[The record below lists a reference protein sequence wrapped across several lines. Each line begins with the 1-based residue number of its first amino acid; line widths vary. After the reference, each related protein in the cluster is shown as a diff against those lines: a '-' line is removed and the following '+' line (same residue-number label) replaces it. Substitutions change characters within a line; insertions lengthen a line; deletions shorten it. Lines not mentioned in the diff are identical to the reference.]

1 MDVRFDEL
9 FEEPENEIFR
19 IVFFPDR
26 IYHARYLS
34 ATRSSR
40 YRYAVSEVRS
50 GSTLTAM
57 KGTVFFGGEPLCSM
71 LRLEYSAQRLLE
83 LARERG
89 RSLGPRLRAW
99 LRLTTATG
107 ETVESHGIVL
117 HHDSV
122 AGAYAVE
129 LWETLEPPEGATHDH
144 RVEPLIGRDAPITR
158 VPALL
163 PALKDVKQTLR
174 KVEFAASENARE
186 YPTSRPIGDVQWDNN
201 FKRSHQVP
209 RTQEPSASENTEPV
223 ENYLLDFQRGF
234 FFEDAH
240 EVLPVRYRNAMLDD
254 GDPDRS
260 EDNIIEM
267 RWVLQREFGSDV
279 VFFHEVTIP
288 PGTIEGTHRHIGS
301 EELYYIVAGEGIAY
315 MQDGDDPRNDRYPLV
330 ERPIYGLDAR
340 PCRELPVKPGS
351 VIYTKSGGVHGI
363 RNPGTEPLRFVAFLY
378 QGS

>member
-50 GSTLTAM
+50 NSKVTAM

-89 RSLGPRLRAW
+89 RSLGPTLRGWVRLQPAEG
-99 LRLTTATG
+99 APA
-107 ETVESHGIVL
+107 VESNIVL
-117 HHDSV
+117 HFDAI

-129 LWETLEPPEGATHDH
+129 LWETLEPPEGATHDY
-144 RVEPLIGRDAPITR
+144 RVLPLMGRDAPITR
-158 VPALL
+158 AAALL
-163 PALKDVKQTLR
+163 PALKDVKTTLR
-174 KVEFAASENARE
+174 KVEFAVRE
-186 YPTSRPIGDVQWDNN
+186 DDRQYPTSRPTDGPQWDNN
-201 FKRSHQVP
+201 FARSHQEP
-209 RTQEPSASENTEPV
+209 RTQEPSAGENTV
-223 ENYLLDFQRGF
+223 EDRNYLLDFQRGF
-234 FFEDAH
+234 FFPDAH
-240 EVLPVRYRNAMLDD
+240 AIAPVRYRNAMLDD
-254 GDPDRS
+254 GDPDRRD
-260 EDNIIEM
+260 DNVIEM
-267 RWVLQREFGSDV
+267 RWVVQRELGSDV

-301 EELYYIVAGEGIAY
+301 EELYYIVAGEGVAY
-315 MQDGDDPRNDRYPLV
+315 MQDGDDPANDQYPLV
-330 ERPIYGLDAR
+330 TRPIYGLDPR
-340 PCRELPVKPGS
+340 PCREIPVKPGS

-378 QGS
+378 QGA

>member
-50 GSTLTAM
+50 GATLTAM

-99 LRLTTATG
+99 VRLHTATG
-107 ETVESHGIVL
+107 EAVEYQGVVL
-117 HHDSV
+117 HRDDV

-129 LWETLEPPEGATHDH
+129 LWETLEPPQGATHDY
-144 RVEPLIGRDAPITR
+144 RVEPLMGRDAPITR
-158 VPALL
+158 IPALL

-174 KVEFAASENARE
+174 KVEFAASEDLRE
-186 YPTSRPIGDVQWDNN
+186 YPTSRPIVEPQWDNN
-201 FKRSHQVP
+201 FKRSQQVP
-209 RTQEPSASENTEPV
+209 NTQEPSAGENTVPV
-223 ENYLLDFQRGF
+223 DNYLLDFQRGF

-240 EVLPVRYRNAMLDD
+240 AVAPVRYRNAMLND
-254 GDPDRS
+254 GDPDRRD
-260 EDNIIEM
+260 DNVIEM

-315 MQDGDDPRNDRYPLV
+315 MQDGDDPGNDRFPLV
-330 ERPIYGLDAR
+330 ERPIYGLDPR
-340 PCRELPVKPGS
+340 PCRELPVKAGS

-363 RNPGTEPLRFVAFLY
+363 RNPGGEPLRFVAFLY

>member
-50 GSTLTAM
+50 GATVTAM
-57 KGTVFFGGEPLCSM
+57 KGQVFFGGEPLCNM

-89 RSLGPRLRAW
+89 RSLGPTLRGWCKLWGHHGANQ
-99 LRLTTATG
+99 
-107 ETVESHGIVL
+107 VESNIVL
-117 HHDSV
+117 HFDAV
-122 AGAYAVE
+122 VGAYCVE
-129 LWETLEPPEGATHDH
+129 LWETLEPPQGATHDY
-144 RVEPLIGRDAPITR
+144 RVLPLMGRDAPITR
-158 VPALL
+158 APALVSQL
-163 PALKDVKQTLR
+163 HDVKALR
-174 KVEFAASENARE
+174 GIEFAVRE
-186 YPTSRPIGDVQWDNN
+186 DDTQYPTRRPTADPQWDNN
-201 FKRSHQVP
+201 FARTIQAP
-209 RTQEPSASENTEPV
+209 NTQEPSAGQNTV
-223 ENYLLDFQRGF
+223 DVKNYLLDFQRGF

-240 EVLPVRYRNAMLDD
+240 AVEPVRYRNAMLDD
-254 GDPDRS
+254 NDPDRGD
-260 EDNIIEM
+260 DNVIEM

-288 PGTIEGTHRHIGS
+288 PGTVEGTHRHIGS
-301 EELYYIVAGEGIAY
+301 EELYYITAGEGIAY
-315 MQDGDDPRNDRYPLV
+315 MQDGDDPANDRYPLV
-330 ERPIYGLDAR
+330 TRQIYGLDPR
-340 PCRELPVKPGS
+340 PCRELPVKAGS

-363 RNPGTEPLRFVAFLY
+363 RNPGSEPLRFVAFLY

>member
-99 LRLTTATG
+99 VRLTTATG
-107 ETVESHGIVL
+107 ETVEAQPVVL
-117 HHDSV
+117 HHDAV

-129 LWETLEPPEGATHDH
+129 LWETLEPPEGSTHDH
-144 RVEPLIGRDAPITR
+144 RVEPLMGHDAPITR
-158 VPALL
+158 IRALL
-163 PALKDVKQTLR
+163 PALKHVKATLR
-174 KVEFAASENARE
+174 KVEFAASEDERE
-186 YPTSRPIGDVQWDNN
+186 HPTSRPIAEPQWDNN
-201 FKRSHQVP
+201 FKRSHQAP
-209 RTQEPSASENTEPV
+209 NTPEPSAAENTVPV
-223 ENYLLDFQRGF
+223 DNYLLDFQRGF
-234 FFEDAH
+234 FFSDAH
-240 EVLPVRYRNAMLDD
+240 EVAPVRYRNAMLNDD
-254 GDPDRS
+254 DPDRDD
-260 EDNIIEM
+260 DNIIEM

-315 MQDGDDPRNDRYPLV
+315 MQDGDDPLNDRFPLV
-330 ERPIYGLDAR
+330 ERPIYGLDPR
-340 PCRELPVKPGS
+340 PCRELPVKAGS